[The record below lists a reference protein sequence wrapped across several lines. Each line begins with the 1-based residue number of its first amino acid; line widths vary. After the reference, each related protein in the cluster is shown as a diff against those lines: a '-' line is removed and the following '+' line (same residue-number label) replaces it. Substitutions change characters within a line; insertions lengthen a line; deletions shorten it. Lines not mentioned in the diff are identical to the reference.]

1 MPELK
6 AVCVAV
12 VTWVVVPGEGPA
24 SVDVEAAV
32 CVDVGSNHVV
42 APDCE

>member
-1 MPELK
+1 MPELD
-6 AVCVAV
+6 VVGVTV

-24 SVDVEAAV
+24 SVDVETAV